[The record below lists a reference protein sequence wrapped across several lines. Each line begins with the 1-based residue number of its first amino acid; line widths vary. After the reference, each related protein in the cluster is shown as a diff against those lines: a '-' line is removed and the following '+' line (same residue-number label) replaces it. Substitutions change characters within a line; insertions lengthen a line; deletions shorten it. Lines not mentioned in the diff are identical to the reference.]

1 MDKHEGVSSFRIIQI
16 LRKMFDTKKVGHTGT
31 LDPMATG
38 VLPVLVGRAVKAS
51 DFVMSGEKT
60 YEAKMILGVET
71 DTEDT
76 TGEVLRRSDEIPPD
90 DAVLCACASFVGE
103 ITQIPPMYSAIWVDG
118 RRMYEIAREGGT
130 VEREGRTVTVSRID
144 ARKIGEREW
153 ALTVDCSKG
162 TYIRTLCADI
172 GRSLGCGAAMSA
184 LRRVRSGAY
193 TLENSHTIEEL
204 EGLTVDERRSLLL
217 PVESAFGELEAVELS
232 DFFARLAS
240 CGAEIY
246 LKKIGRHFT
255 PGTLVRLRHGGK
267 FFALGRVDEF
277 DDGPAIRP
285 IKQF

>member
-1 MDKHEGVSSFRIIQI
+1 
-16 LRKMFDTKKVGHTGT
+16 
-31 LDPMATG
+31 
-38 VLPVLVGRAVKAS
+38 
-51 DFVMSGEKT
+51 
-60 YEAKMILGVET
+60 
-71 DTEDT
+71 
-76 TGEVLRRSDEIPPD
+76 
-90 DAVLCACASFVGE
+90 
-103 ITQIPPMYSAIWVDG
+103 
-118 RRMYEIAREGGT
+118 
-130 VEREGRTVTVSRID
+130 
-144 ARKIGEREW
+144 
-153 ALTVDCSKG
+153 
-162 TYIRTLCADI
+162 
-172 GRSLGCGAAMSA
+172 MSA

-204 EGLTVDERRSLLL
+204 EGLTVDERRALLL